1 MNLPDMLPSCT
12 ITRIEQCDHNLIVHA
27 SPSSSSI
34 TCPRCGTS
42 QCRIHGHYTRH
53 PRDLPWSAC
62 GVRLALRVTRY
73 RCLNPTCL
81 VKTFSQD
88 ASPLAAR
95 YAQRTTRLRSMHA
108 QIGVQLSA
116 NASVDLLQVFHMPCS
131 RNTVLRSVCQLP
143 MPPCLTPRVL
153 GVDDWAFRK
162 GKRYGTILVD
172 LEQHRVIDLL
182 PDRSATVLS
191 VWLESHPGIEII
203 TRDRASEYSRAITQT
218 VPHAIQV
225 ADRFHL
231 VQNLGATTQAWLER
245 RKKALFDT
253 LAQLRSLNPPPIL
266 PEEGGSDEPK
276 RNREFKPRRS
286 VHLQANRAD
295 RLEQYTTTLKLNAE
309 GIRPAVISRRICV
322 PESTVRWWL
331 SRGEFP
337 KRLGRRTALSAQ
349 HEALI
354 RQRVRDGCSN
364 AAELQRELTGLG
376 CSASKSVVGRFVAF
390 VREGEPLNAT
400 RTATLHEGDLD
411 GVRRSVCKIA
421 RLLATPAARLDDR
434 ERQWITD
441 LCRTNPEI
449 GSTYGLIQE
458 LRLLLVG
465 GCESCAAQL
474 NAWIARAR
482 TCGVSELQRLG
493 QSLQRDFQAV
503 TAGLSL

>member
-1 MNLPDMLPSCT
+1 MNLPNMLPSCT
-12 ITRIEQCDHNLIVHA
+12 ITRVEQCDHDLIVHA
-27 SPSSSSI
+27 APSPTSM
-34 TCPRCGTS
+34 TCPRCGTAQS
-42 QCRIHGHYTRH
+42 HIHGHYIRH

-62 GVRLALRVTRY
+62 CVRLALRVMRY
-73 RCLNPTCL
+73 RCANPTCP
-81 VKTFSQD
+81 VKTFSQS
-88 ASPLAAR
+88 ASPLVAR
-95 YAQRTTRLRSMHA
+95 SAQRTTRLYSMHA
-108 QIGVQLSA
+108 QMGVQLSA
-116 NASVDLLQVFHMPCS
+116 NASVDLLQALHMPCG
-131 RNTVLRSVCQLP
+131 RNTVLRSVRQLP
-143 MPPCLTPRVL
+143 MPPCHTPRVM

-182 PDRSATVLS
+182 PERSATTLS
-191 VWLESHPGIEII
+191 AWLETNPGIEII

-218 VPHAIQV
+218 DPQAIQV

-231 VQNLGATTQAWLER
+231 VQNLGVTTRAWLER
-245 RKKALFDT
+245 CKKSLFDS
-253 LAQLRSLNPPPIL
+253 LAHLRSLNPPPTPPQL
-266 PEEGGSDEPK
+266 RVPSECKPS
-276 RNREFKPRRS
+276 REFKLRRS

-295 RLEQYTTTLKLNAE
+295 RLEQYTTTLELNAE
-309 GIRPAVISRRICV
+309 GLRPAIISRRICV

-337 KRLGRRTALSAQ
+337 KRLGRRTALSAE

-354 RQRVRDGCSN
+354 RQRVANGCSN

-400 RTATLHEGDLD
+400 RTATLHGGDLN

-458 LRLLLVG
+458 L
-465 GCESCAAQL
+465 
-474 NAWIARAR
+474 
-482 TCGVSELQRLG
+482 
-493 QSLQRDFQAV
+493 
-503 TAGLSL
+503 